1 MNTTYFVMAVRPI
14 QGNEDEADFIIDD
27 DTLVIDAIEK
37 CNLESLD
44 VSEDKIKKAFPRHKI
59 MVTYLPLFES
69 FSRLSKIIE
78 LEAQLV
84 KEGQIAHVDNDPS
97 RIRKAFDWEKK
108 HNTATHSGSC

>member
-14 QGNEDEADFIIDD
+14 KDNEDEADFIIDD
-27 DTLVIDAIEK
+27 ETLVIDAIEK
-37 CNLESLD
+37 CNLESLTA
-44 VSEDKIKKAFPRHKI
+44 SEEKIKRAFPKHKT

-69 FSRLSKIIE
+69 FSQLSRIIE
-78 LEAQLV
+78 LEVQLV

-97 RIRKAFDWEKK
+97 RLGKAFDWEKK